1 MPLAGGQRRRC
12 AERLSGACRCGAS
25 PWRAGFAARGR
36 AAAHDRREQHR
47 AALQQWVVR
56 VRAQAC
62 GLCAPRACLRCA
74 RTLRHR
80 CTWPPCARLPAR
92 AVSSVCSC
100 SFVVGPT
107 SIVKALARLRR
118 RRPPSRSV
126 CRRLCGHALRDC
138 TLCNC
143 ALCDCALRDRALCA
157 QIATMLLRMFALCA
171 PVLCVCWLRAFAPC
185 ALGRCV
191 CAGICLCTP
200 CCRASRLVRRHRS
213 PRC

>member
-1 MPLAGGQRRRC
+1 MWEFAPAVFLLFRAPLFT
-12 AERLSGACRCGAS
+12 
-25 PWRAGFAARGR
+25 P
-36 AAAHDRREQHR
+36 
-47 AALQQWVVR
+47 
-56 VRAQAC
+56 
-62 GLCAPRACLRCA
+62 PRTAFICMS
-74 RTLRHR
+74 RHR

-107 SIVKALARLRR
+107 SMVKPLARLGR
-118 RRPPSRSV
+118 RRPPSRPV

-171 PVLCVCWLRAFAPC
+171 PVLCVLVA
-185 ALGRCV
+185 CV
-191 CAGICLCTP
+191 CALRDGALWLCRGLSMCTLL
-200 CCRASRLVRRHRS
+200 SR
-213 PRC
+213 